1 MDDQIW
7 EELTYRQVV
16 VLVVDGFL
24 AGDMPTESAA
34 RTLTNLFPAGEADW
48 HAGCCAT
55 MTMILQDVA
64 EHAAKR
70 DKIVAGIVAM
80 IVETWHEVRTGES
93 VMAAAA
99 ALVAQGRTVLYSDAD
114 NQFFVD
120 GKGPFSHDD
129 IIDQAS
135 SL

>member
-34 RTLTNLFPAGEADW
+34 RTLTNLFPAGEPDW

-70 DKIVAGIVAM
+70 DKVVTGIVAM
-80 IVETWHEVRTGES
+80 IVETWHEVRAGES

-99 ALVAQGRTVLYSDAD
+99 ALEAHGRTVMYVDAD
-114 NQFFVD
+114 DMFYVD
-120 GKGPFSHDD
+120 GKGPYSHED
-129 IIDQAS
+129 IIDHAS
-135 SL
+135 HL